1 MKKLFVIAAMFGM
14 VYTAS
19 AQAPEKKDDAKPQT
33 EAVSR
38 IRMANQLARYGYATY
53 SASALIEA
61 AQILS
66 EIETQPLKPESA
78 TPGGGDEADKNTGN
92 PEFTPENLI
101 ADAKKYADGDQTL
114 LAMADRVKVT
124 SAGESRG
131 RLGGPSRGVYRV
143 SANTTDRFV
152 IAFKYGIPAEIFVSG
167 DGDTDLDLY
176 VYDENG
182 NLITGDDDYSDDCY
196 VCWTPAWTGNFVVRV
211 VNRGGVYNE
220 YLMVTN

>member
-1 MKKLFVIAAMFGM
+1 MKKLFVIAALLGM

-19 AQAPEKKDDAKPQT
+19 AQEKKDDTKPQS

-38 IRMANQLARYGYATY
+38 IRLANQLARYGYQTY

-66 EIETQPLKPESA
+66 EIETQALNPESF
-78 TPGGGDEADKNTGN
+78 TPGEGDETAKNSGN
-92 PEFTPENLI
+92 PEFTLENLI
-101 ADAKKYADGDQTL
+101 ADAKKFADGDATL
-114 LAMADRVKVT
+114 LALADRIMVT
-124 SAGESRG
+124 PDESRG
-131 RLGGPSRGVYRV
+131 RLGGPGRTVDRV
-143 SANTTDRFV
+143 AAGSTDSYV

-211 VNRGGVYNE
+211 VNRGRVYNE

>member
-1 MKKLFVIAAMFGM
+1 MKKLFVIAALLGM
-14 VYTAS
+14 VFTAS
-19 AQAPEKKDDAKPQT
+19 AQEKKDDTRPQS

-38 IRMANQLARYGYATY
+38 IRLANQLARYGYQTY

-66 EIETQPLKPESA
+66 EIETQALKPESF
-78 TPGGGDEADKNTGN
+78 TQGEGDEVAKSSGN
-92 PEFTPENLI
+92 PEFTLENLI
-101 ADAKKYADGDQTL
+101 ADAKKFADGDQTL
-114 LAMADRVKVT
+114 LALADRVKVT
-124 SAGESRG
+124 PDESRG
-131 RLGGPSRGVYRV
+131 RLGGPGRGVYRV
-143 SANTTDRFV
+143 PAGSTDRFV

-196 VCWTPAWTGNFVVRV
+196 VCWTPAWTGNFVVNV
-211 VNRGGVYNE
+211 VNRGRVYNE